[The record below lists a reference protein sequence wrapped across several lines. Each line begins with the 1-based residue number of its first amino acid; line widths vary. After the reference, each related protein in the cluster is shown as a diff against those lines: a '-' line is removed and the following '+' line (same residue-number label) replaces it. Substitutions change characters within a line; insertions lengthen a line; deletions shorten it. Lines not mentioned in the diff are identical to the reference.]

1 MSHLQSD
8 AADDQ
13 ETADL
18 VVFCLI
24 LAYIFRPIRTCR
36 SLFIRQE
43 SFAFGAYFKYDDEKK
58 KNGYSEGAI
67 IRMNSKTT
75 HCKIVDCTIRD
86 GGLVNNW
93 DFSVEFVQ
101 HLYNTLNEAGVDYME
116 IGYKNS
122 PKLLKGAESAGPW
135 RFLDDDFLRT
145 VIPQKL
151 NTKLSALVDIGRV
164 DENDILP
171 RDQSMID
178 LIRVACY
185 IQDVEK
191 ALELVQ
197 VFHDRGYETTINI
210 MALSNVMDNQL
221 LEAFK
226 LINDSVVDVVYI
238 VDSYGSLDPNDFIY
252 LVDKFKTHLPNK
264 RLGVHTHNN
273 MQLAFANTLIAAE
286 NGVELLD
293 ASVYGMG
300 RAAGNCCTEL
310 LAAHLK
316 STKYNVRPVLDMIEK
331 YMIPLREKEEW
342 GYIIPYMITGML
354 DEHPRSAM
362 ALRNSA
368 DKDKAVDFYDK
379 LTTPEMLHS
388 T

>member
-1 MSHLQSD
+1 MTPASNTS
-8 AADDQ
+8 
-13 ETADL
+13 
-18 VVFCLI
+18 
-24 LAYIFRPIRTCR
+24 
-36 SLFIRQE
+36 
-43 SFAFGAYFKYDDEKK
+43 
-58 KNGYSEGAI
+58 
-67 IRMNSKTT
+67 

-101 HLYNTLNEAGVDYME
+101 DLYRNLNEAGVDYME

-135 RFLDDDFLRT
+135 RFLDDDFLRK

-171 RDQSMID
+171 REESMLD

-185 IQDVEK
+185 IQDVDK
-191 ALELVQ
+191 ALKLVEL
-197 VFHDRGYETTINI
+197 FHQRGYETTLNI
-210 MALSNVMDNQL
+210 MALSNVMENQL
-221 LEAFK
+221 VAAFEAIDK
-226 LINDSVVDVVYI
+226 SVVDVVYI
-238 VDSYGSLDPNDFIY
+238 VDSYGSLLPGDINY
-252 LVDKFKTHLPNK
+252 LVDKFKKHLPNK
-264 RLGVHTHNN
+264 RLGAHMHNN
-273 MQLAFANTLIAAE
+273 MQMAFANTLLAGE
-286 NGVELLD
+286 HGVEFLD

-300 RAAGNCCTEL
+300 RAAGNCTTEL
-310 LAAHLK
+310 LVANLK
-316 STKYNVRPVLDMIEK
+316 NAKYNLRPVLEMIEK
-331 YMIPLREKEEW
+331 HMIPLREKEEW

-362 ALRNSA
+362 ALRASD

-379 LTTPEMLHS
+379 LTTPE
-388 T
+388 TTVRGK